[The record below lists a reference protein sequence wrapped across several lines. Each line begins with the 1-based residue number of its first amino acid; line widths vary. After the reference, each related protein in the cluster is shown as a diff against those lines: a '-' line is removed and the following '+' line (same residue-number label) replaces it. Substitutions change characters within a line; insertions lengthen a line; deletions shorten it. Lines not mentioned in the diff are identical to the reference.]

1 MGREIRRAF
10 IAEAGNLLLSA
21 DYSQVELRILAHI
34 CGDEYLLAA
43 FDRDEDIHAS
53 AAAKVYGVPLS
64 QVTKEQRSVAK
75 MMNFATSYGVTA
87 YGLAQR
93 TGLSRGEADQFM
105 QRYFAMYP
113 GVRSYIEETK
123 QLARDQGFVETLLG
137 RRRFFPV
144 LRTQARGQQA
154 NAIRQAAE
162 RAAINHP
169 IQGTAADIIKI
180 AMSRLFRALRDGGY
194 RAQMT
199 LQVHDELVLEVPK
212 AELLLVSR
220 LVRETM
226 EGAYDLKAKLKVD
239 VEAGPNWYEMEAVG
253 R

>member
-1 MGREIRRAF
+1 M
-10 IAEAGNLLLSA
+10 
-21 DYSQVELRILAHI
+21 ELRILAHI

-43 FDRDEDIHAS
+43 FARDEDIHAS

-113 GVRSYIEETK
+113 GVKRYIEETK

-137 RRRFFPV
+137 RRRFFPGAQDAGHGPAGQ
-144 LRTQARGQQA
+144 RHPPGRRARGHQPSDPGHRGRHHQD
-154 NAIRQAAE
+154 RHVAALP
-162 RAAINHP
+162 R
-169 IQGTAADIIKI
+169 
-180 AMSRLFRALRDGGY
+180 R
-194 RAQMT
+194 
-199 LQVHDELVLEVPK
+199 
-212 AELLLVSR
+212 
-220 LVRETM
+220 
-226 EGAYDLKAKLKVD
+226 
-239 VEAGPNWYEMEAVG
+239 
-253 R
+253 